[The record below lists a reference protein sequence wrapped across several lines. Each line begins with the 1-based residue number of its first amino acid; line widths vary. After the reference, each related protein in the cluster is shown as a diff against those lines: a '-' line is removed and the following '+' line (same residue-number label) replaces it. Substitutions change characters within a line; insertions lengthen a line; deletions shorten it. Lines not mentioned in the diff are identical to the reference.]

1 MGKSIRQEEDKR
13 KRLEALRQA
22 ISKRGDKTL
31 KVVLE
36 RYAVRQ
42 RISEVTAYRDWSEIK
57 AEYE

>member
-1 MGKSIRQEEDKR
+1 MGKSIRQTEDKR
-13 KRLEALRQA
+13 KRLDALRQA

-42 RISEVTAYRDWSEIK
+42 RISEVTAYRDWYEIK
-57 AEYE
+57 SEYE

>member
-1 MGKSIRQEEDKR
+1 MGKSIRQTEDKR
-13 KRLEALRQA
+13 KRLDALRQA

-57 AEYE
+57 SEYE